1 MNNPKEF
8 LSMTDT
14 HHGTTT
20 QLVPV
25 TLSGVGHTYL
35 DQSMVPKVNAFI
47 ANAQAHGVNLHFN
60 SAFRTPEHQERLHH
74 DPNAITPATHSL
86 HSAGFAVDVNYS
98 TVNEAQ
104 REIIRTAA
112 HDAGLSW
119 GGNFHRRDPPHFY
132 VEPPIDRNTAIANA
146 TRQYNELTGHHRS
159 PVPEH
164 HDAATHQHN
173 ALQAPPEYPAPGTSA
188 QASPRLDEAS
198 HPDHALFQQAYAGVK
213 KIDTERGRAPDRLS
227 KNLAGALAVE
237 AKSQGLK
244 QIDSVVLSDD
254 GSKAFAAEQPML
266 GVVTNVANVD
276 TARAVNTTIEGS
288 TQQMAQVNQ
297 ALQQQSQHRA
307 QQMAQ
312 QENQQATATQ
322 NVSCM
327 G

>member
-1 MNNPKEF
+1 
-8 LSMTDT
+8 MTDT

-25 TLSGVGHTYL
+25 TLSGMGHTYL

-47 ANAQAHGVNLHFN
+47 ANAQAHGVSLHFN

-98 TVNEAQ
+98 TVSEAQ

-132 VEPPIDRNTAIANA
+132 ADPPIDRNTAIANA
-146 TRQYNELTGHHRS
+146 TRQYNELTGRHR
-159 PVPEH
+159 PPAAEH
-164 HDAATHQHN
+164 HDAPTHQHS

-188 QASPRLDEAS
+188 QVTPRLDEAS
-198 HPDHALFQQAYAGVK
+198 HPDHALFKQAYAGVK
-213 KIDTERGRAPDRLS
+213 KIDAEQRRASDRLS

-237 AKSQGLK
+237 AKSRGLK

-254 GSKAFAAEQPML
+254 GSKAFATEQPML

-276 TARAVNTTIEGS
+276 TARAVNTPIEGS
-288 TQQMAQVNQ
+288 TQQMAQVNRT
-297 ALQQQSQHRA
+297 LQQQGQHGA

-312 QENQQATATQ
+312 QGNQQATAAQ
-322 NVSCM
+322 NVSCL

>member
-1 MNNPKEF
+1 
-8 LSMTDT
+8 MTDM

-25 TLSGVGHTYL
+25 TLPGMGHTYL

-47 ANAQAHGVNLHFN
+47 ANAQAHGVSLHFN

-86 HSAGFAVDVNYS
+86 HSAGFAVDMNYS

-119 GGNFHRRDPPHFY
+119 GGNFHRSDPPHFY
-132 VEPPIDRNTAIANA
+132 ADPPIDRNTAIANA
-146 TRQYNELTGHHRS
+146 TRQYNELTGEHRS
-159 PVPEH
+159 PAPEH
-164 HDAATHQHN
+164 NDAPIHQHN
-173 ALQAPPEYPAPGTSA
+173 ALQAPPAYPAPATST

-198 HPDHALFQQAYAGVK
+198 HPDHALFQQAYAGVI
-213 KIDTERGRAPDRLS
+213 KIDAERGRASDQLS

-237 AKSQGLK
+237 AKLQGLK
-244 QIDSVVLSDD
+244 QIDSVLLDGD
-254 GSKAFAAEQPML
+254 GSKALAAEQPMR

-276 TARAVNTTIEGS
+276 TAEAIYKPIEQS
-288 TQQMAQVNQ
+288 TQQIAQVNQ
-297 ALQQQSQHRA
+297 TLQQQGQHEA

-312 QENQQATATQ
+312 PAKQQVTATQ
-322 NVSCM
+322 NVSCI